1 MDLIWMV
8 YYMNKNVRYMRR
20 LVEEIKLIIIAM
32 VTLLGVSCTDEAGDM
47 NTVPDGTVRLA
58 LMTRTP
64 DGSSDAGENI
74 QLKELTAY
82 RFEDGTLR
90 EVLNFS
96 LPDGEGMTSLSPR
109 QMRGMLYLL
118 ANGGETLAGRN
129 PVEDVTTLEEFLS
142 LPLGEKGLT
151 SEAFVMGGQVDLKD
165 AGHGEALNMELRRSV
180 ARVDLMMPVEGVEVV
195 SVTMRGIPAD
205 GLLFPSDGVPVGTP
219 GETMTWT
226 RQLTDEPLPEG
237 GGVLR
242 YLPVAPLEAPVEIE
256 ALLLVNGNRHWVR
269 TQIPALKSN
278 TVYTLRVLGMGAQAF
293 LDVVASDWIETDP
306 VTPGVS
312 QKVYVDAS
320 GSVLPEGARLSL
332 HADTVFVPFQNN
344 VIRLAIAGT
353 SGLQASI
360 DGYVDGVRVE
370 LDTEAD
376 QRQKG
381 MERIAMAEIESVKC
395 IPGEKRG
402 FIHLNFSADEVQ
414 EGRIVVAFDRNPLQ
428 VTEGSV
434 SFGADGICDL
444 GTYADG
450 TLAHLELDG
459 DYELRLRLP
468 EGEDPWAKLFPGET
482 DSEFVLEGGWKPN
495 DPLADGRAQQVELVI
510 YGSDGSELDSYV
522 VKRRNWGLPVVCVN
536 GTWWCKYN
544 LRGNVR
550 SFEDQVTIADD
561 PVSADQLGE
570 YLLTCSNERF
580 LELLGD
586 QYQGGNLQGLKLQSG
601 DNGFWYEGFSASAQD
616 FGAMDASAMAP
627 AGYEIPDYDDFRFF
641 AWGNDCALGYG
652 SNAFNNGLGQRLS
665 YTITERILT
674 VNGKEYGPVNVYD
687 FYHEADGSH
696 WVMASL
702 GHQWDASE
710 GSVSRMVAL
719 FATSGRKGM
728 TWGIEGYPANS
739 SGGRRSWI
747 KYAANNS
754 SKTRTIRCIKTP
766 VRYMYE

>member
-1 MDLIWMV
+1 MDLMWMV

-32 VTLLGVSCTDEAGDM
+32 VALLGVSCTDEAEDM
-47 NTVPDGTVRLA
+47 NAVSDGTVRLA

-64 DGSSDAGENI
+64 DGSSDTGENI
-74 QLKELTAY
+74 QLKELAAY
-82 RFEDGTLR
+82 RFEDGTLC
-90 EVLNFS
+90 EVLNLS
-96 LPDGEGMTSLSPR
+96 LPDSEGMISLSPR

-118 ANGGETLAGRN
+118 ANGEETLAGRT

-180 ARVDLMMPVEGVEVV
+180 ARVDLMMPVEGVEVMN
-195 SVTMRGIPAD
+195 VTMRGIPAD
-205 GLLFPSDGVPVGTP
+205 GLLFPSDGTPVGVP
-219 GETMTWT
+219 CETMTWT
-226 RQLTDEPLPEG
+226 RQLVDEPLPEG

-242 YLPVAPLEAPVEIE
+242 YLPVAPLDAPVEIE
-256 ALLLVNGNRHWVR
+256 ALLLVNGSRHWVR
-269 TQIPALKSN
+269 TQIPALQSN

-306 VTPGVS
+306 VTPGLS
-312 QKVYVDAS
+312 QKVYIDAS
-320 GSVLPEGARLSL
+320 GSALPEGARLSL

-360 DGYVDGVRVE
+360 DGYVDGVRIT

-376 QRQKG
+376 QLQKG
-381 MERIAMAEIESVKC
+381 MERIAMAEIESAKC
-395 IPGEKRG
+395 MPGEKRG

-414 EGRIVVAFDRNPLQ
+414 EGRIVVAFDHNPLQ
-428 VTEGSV
+428 VEGRLT
-434 SFGADGICDL
+434 FDADGTCDFD
-444 GTYADG
+444 TYADG
-450 TLAHLELDG
+450 TLAYLEMDRG
-459 DYELRLRLP
+459 YGLRLRLP
-468 EGEDPWAKLFPGET
+468 EGEDPWVKLFPGDT

-495 DPLADGRAQQVELVI
+495 DPLADGRVQQVELVI
-510 YGSDGSELDSYV
+510 YDSDGSELDSYV

-561 PVSADQLGE
+561 PASADQLGE
-570 YLLTCSNERF
+570 YLLSCSNERF

-586 QYQGGNLQGLKLQSG
+586 QYQGGNLQGLKLQAG
-601 DNGFWYEGFSASAQD
+601 DNGFWYEGFSTSTQD
-616 FGAMDASAMAP
+616 FGAMDASVMAP

-641 AWGNDCALGYG
+641 AWGNNCALGYG
-652 SNAFNNGLGQRLS
+652 SDAFNNGLGQRLS

-674 VNGKEYGPVNVYD
+674 VDGYEYGPVNVYD
-687 FYHEADGSH
+687 FYSEADGTR

-702 GHQWDASE
+702 GHQWEASE
-710 GSVSRMVAL
+710 GSVARMNVL
-719 FATSGRKGM
+719 LATSGRIGR
-728 TWGIEGYPANS
+728 TWALEGYPVNS
-739 SGGRRSWI
+739 PEGRKSWI
-747 KYAANNS
+747 KYAENNS
-754 SKTRTIRCIKTP
+754 LKTRTIRCIKSP